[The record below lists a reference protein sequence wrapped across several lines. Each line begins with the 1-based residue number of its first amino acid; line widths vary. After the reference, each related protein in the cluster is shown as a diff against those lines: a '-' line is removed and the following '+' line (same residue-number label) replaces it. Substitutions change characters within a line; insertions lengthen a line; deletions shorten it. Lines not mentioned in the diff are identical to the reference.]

1 MTLIIAGLGIKF
13 ISHLTRETEEIIK
26 SSDKVFYLA
35 NDDFYPEWIQSCN
48 SNTESLYSIYFS
60 QSKRIDSYG
69 LIKEKIL
76 QELEKYN
83 NIAFIIYGNPNFLVQ
98 LTVMLVDTAR
108 SKGHR
113 AYVLPAVS
121 SLDCLLADLC
131 INPGDHGMQ
140 LFEATALLAYKKI
153 IDPTS
158 HIIIFQPSAIGQS
171 GHDRNQEKIIKG
183 LGLLYDY
190 LSKYYSSDKEIIF
203 YEASQY
209 PGGKSNII
217 KETIK
222 NITKIE
228 ISSKTTIY
236 LSPSNVGELDF
247 EMVVSLRSISADFD
261 AASKKSCIHREVD
274 I

>member
-1 MTLIIAGLGIKF
+1 MALIIAGLGIKF
-13 ISHLTRETEEIIK
+13 LSHLTRETEEIIK

-48 SNTESLYSIYFS
+48 SNAESLYSIYFS
-60 QSKRIDSYG
+60 QSKRIDSYD

-76 QELEKYN
+76 NELNRYN
-83 NIAFIIYGNPNFLVQ
+83 NVAFIIYGNPTFLVQ
-98 LTVMLVDTAR
+98 STAMLVDAAR
-108 SKGHR
+108 AIGHR
-113 AYVLPAVS
+113 AYVLPAIS

-140 LFEATALLAYKKI
+140 IFEATGLLAYKKI

-171 GHDRNQEKIIKG
+171 GHERNPEKIIKG
-183 LGLLYDY
+183 LKLLYDY
-190 LSKYYSSDKEIIF
+190 LSKYYSPDKEIIF

-209 PGGKSNII
+209 PGGTSNIK
-217 KETIK
+217 KETIY
-222 NITKIE
+222 NIIYIA

-236 LSPSNVGELDF
+236 IPPAKTDELDL
-247 EMVVSLRSISADFD
+247 EMVARLKNISADFD
-261 AASKKSCIHREVD
+261 APSKKSCVNRESD
-274 I
+274 L